1 MMTVSAAEDAAPG
14 HTTRNPRPGVWL
26 TDLSLLM
33 MALIWGVNFS
43 VVKYATGLLHPLA
56 FNAVRVAL
64 AATALMLIGAIRRDA
79 WPDRRVILML
89 LLLGVLGNGVY
100 QVFFVEGLAKTRAGD
115 AALVIAA
122 TPAFIALLGMARGI
136 ERIGARG
143 WLGIML
149 SVIGIGCI
157 TFGKTHDHVATASVI
172 GDMLILC
179 GSLAWAIYTVLLKP
193 YTHSVDGVKL
203 SAITMVGGA
212 IPLFIF
218 AFPDVMAAEWALVP
232 PSVWGAMAYS
242 GLGALVVAYLFWYR
256 GVRIIGPTLTAMYSN
271 LQPLFAVI
279 VAWILLGELPT
290 VWQGIGA
297 ASITSG
303 LILTRT

>member
-1 MMTVSAAEDAAPG
+1 
-14 HTTRNPRPGVWL
+14 
-26 TDLSLLM
+26 
-33 MALIWGVNFS
+33 
-43 VVKYATGLLHPLA
+43 
-56 FNAVRVAL
+56 
-64 AATALMLIGAIRRDA
+64 
-79 WPDRRVILML
+79 
-89 LLLGVLGNGVY
+89 
-100 QVFFVEGLAKTRAGD
+100 
-115 AALVIAA
+115 
-122 TPAFIALLGMARGI
+122 
-136 ERIGARG
+136 
-143 WLGIML
+143 
-149 SVIGIGCI
+149 
-157 TFGKTHDHVATASVI
+157 
-172 GDMLILC
+172 
-179 GSLAWAIYTVLLKP
+179 VLLKP

-256 GVRIIGPTLTAMYSN
+256 GVRIIGPTRTAMYSN